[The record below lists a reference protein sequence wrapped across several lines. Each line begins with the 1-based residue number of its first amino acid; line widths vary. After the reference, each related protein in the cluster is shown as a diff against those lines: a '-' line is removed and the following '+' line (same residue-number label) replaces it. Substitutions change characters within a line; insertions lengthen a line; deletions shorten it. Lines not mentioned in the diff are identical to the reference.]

1 MTHRDEFLADYSL
14 AGCFPAE
21 PAAASSAAFIL
32 NQKTFV
38 RKHFSANGNCSLI
51 WLSHFAAQC
60 SLQSVTYVSGPD
72 KDNFGVPK
80 GIRTPVIAVK
90 GRCPRPG

>member
-51 WLSHFAAQC
+51 WLSHFAAVLTIICYLCVRSGQRQLWRPQGDSNPC
-60 SLQSVTYVSGPD
+60 YRRERAVS
-72 KDNFGVPK
+72 
-80 GIRTPVIAVK
+80 
-90 GRCPRPG
+90 